1 MNRLK
6 IGIIIAGAEGYET
19 VLRAFENPGL
29 QELCTAIAYGNK
41 DEALACRKSL
51 DIQTNFLCI
60 QNMDEVADNRL
71 NLYQLSGEGV
81 SAETVAAQALE
92 DKQIDALVVCRGEG
106 TSAGNGL
113 EVLLTDNICM
123 YVADSLDV
131 SDLQNFRRTLERD
144 FGCCGPRIAILADD
158 RQTVSA
164 LEAQID
170 ESKLINY
177 GVYGFDAFFDDEV
190 YRCFDGAV
198 TVQKTQAEEWFRKMS
213 EEYGVRCVTVGGRLV
228 PCTTHAVAKDRDAAV
243 ADLCHAIYIAIDIVR
258 SQHDYDV
265 AHVNPLQK
273 MYHDKREDNR
283 KNIE

>member
-1 MNRLK
+1 MDRLK
-6 IGIIIAGAEGYET
+6 IGIIIEGSEGYET

-29 QELCTAIAYGNK
+29 QELCTAIAYGDK

-71 NLYQLSGEGV
+71 NLYQLPSEGT
-81 SAETVAAQALE
+81 SAEAVAVQALE
-92 DKQIDALVVCRGEG
+92 DKHIDALVVCRGDG
-106 TSAGNGL
+106 MSAGKGG
-113 EVLLTDNICM
+113 EVLLTDDVCM

-144 FGCCGPRIAILADD
+144 FGCCGPRVAILTDD
-158 RQTVSA
+158 RQTVNA
-164 LEAQID
+164 LEAQMD
-170 ESKLINY
+170 EAKLISY

-190 YRCFDGAV
+190 YKCFDGAV
-198 TVQKTQAEEWFRKMS
+198 TMQEAQAEEWFGKMS

-228 PCTTHAVAKDRDAAV
+228 PCTTHTMAEDRDATV
-243 ADLCHAIYIAIDIVR
+243 ADLCHAVYIAIDIVR
-258 SQHDYDV
+258 SQHDYDMV
-265 AHVNPLQK
+265 HANPLQK
-273 MYHDKREDNR
+273 MYHDKREDYR